1 MKIRKL
7 YFVLAVAFLVAA
19 AIAYQSVSLSYP
31 ESLIR
36 IQAQERL
43 GKIDPRIVDEPLEVQ
58 ALLLD
63 YLDGDAAPGA
73 KSDGD
78 ELALKAWIALMKY
91 PEPSRQVLGMFGNEP
106 KFQAILRQ
114 YGEGVIP
121 VIKYFLDNDI
131 KSVKVLIKAGEIIV
145 ATKEKVGQMVDGA
158 KRAASEA
165 WDQLR
170 HKSPAS
176 APEPPNVVPPETS
189 PPAPPVPTAP
199 ETVTVQLEPTQRG
212 WYAINAI
219 NNDGHKFLGQFAVD
233 AAHVAHWNQTDR
245 TVAAV
250 ADFLTGG
257 VSNLERKYELHEKIE
272 GGDVFFAAVDILPF
286 VAAVKLLRVGKVA
299 STTGKELSVLSKTRV
314 FAARLLPSNANLMKL
329 GKFGAVLATGYVVLK
344 HPGLLNSL
352 FGELAKLMG
361 LPPFLVQF
369 AGWFLLISIVLYPFL
384 GLLKI
389 AANVIGVGLSWLN
402 RPAKRESFTAGAQ
415 PLAGASA

>member
-7 YFVLAVAFLVAA
+7 YFVLAVAFLVAV

-36 IQAQERL
+36 IQAQDRL

-63 YLDGDAAPGA
+63 YLDGDTAPSA
-73 KSDGD
+73 KSDGG

-91 PEPSRQVLGMFGNEP
+91 PEPSRQVMALYGTEP
-106 KFQAILRQ
+106 KFRAILRQ
-114 YGEGVIP
+114 YGEDVIP
-121 VIKYFLDNDI
+121 VIKYFLDNDL
-131 KSVKVLIKAGEIIV
+131 KSVQFIVKAGEII
-145 ATKEKVGQMVDGA
+145 ATTIEKVVQMANGA
-158 KRAASEA
+158 KKAANEV
-165 WDQLR
+165 WDWLVG
-170 HKSPAS
+170 HAPATAPVTGPATPPPTPPLAK
-176 APEPPNVVPPETS
+176 APEV
-189 PPAPPVPTAP
+189 
-199 ETVTVQLEPTQRG
+199 VTVQLEPIQQG

-219 NNDGHKFLGQFAVD
+219 SIEGHKFVSQFAVD

-245 TVAAV
+245 TVAVV
-250 ADFLTGG
+250 ADFMTGG
-257 VSNLERKYELHEKIE
+257 VSNLERKYELDEKI
-272 GGDVFFAAVDILPF
+272 GGSDVFFAAVDIIPF
-286 VAAVKLLRVGKVA
+286 VAAVKLIKAGKVVN
-299 STTGKELSVLSKTRV
+299 TTGKELSVLSKTRV

-329 GKFGAVLATGYVVLK
+329 GKFGAVLATGYVIFK

-352 FGELAKLMG
+352 FGELAKLIG

-369 AGWFLLISIVLYPFL
+369 AGWFLLTSILLYPFL

-389 AANVIGVGLSWLN
+389 AANVILLGMSWLSL
-402 RPAKRESFTAGAQ
+402 PAKKESTTPSAQ